1 MSHISIPSAKRLI
14 SSMRDLGYEFSDAVA
29 EIVDNSI
36 QAGANVIQVSL
47 QFDGYE
53 SYLTVLDNGVGMTP
67 AEMREALRFGSMR
80 DYEQDDLGKFGLGLK
95 TSSLSQCDALTVSSR
110 NSQKK
115 VQIHSYSWDMDHI
128 NKVDQWEILP
138 IETEELLNPVV
149 KHLYSTTG
157 TAVTWERLNRL
168 LNFQDPTGGRA
179 ENDFKRLILELKITL
194 GAIFHRYLTGE
205 QRSKKVMIFV
215 NGDLVESWDPF
226 CRAEKKT
233 VELDSFSVPIS
244 MDGNKSTVK
253 FRPFVLPTQSQF
265 SSSSAHLRAGGPAKW
280 NKQQGFYIYRS
291 GRLLQSGGWCGL
303 RTSDEHSKLA
313 RVMVEIPAGFDDL
326 FKVNI
331 SKMKINFPREMREE
345 VIHKLAPTL
354 KKANDSYRTQGETS
368 FSGVSVYETDD
379 KHFEKLVGNFLSKLD
394 ADWNLSPGTAKDVF
408 PKLYGQATPSERR
421 YLLRI
426 FKRLAGG
433 SLSEQSLVELG

>member
-1 MSHISIPSAKRLI
+1 MTLISIPSASRLI

-36 QAGANVIQVSL
+36 QAGANVIQVNL

-67 AEMREALRFGSMR
+67 AEIREAMRFGSVR

-95 TSSLSQCDALTVSSR
+95 TSSLSQCDSLTVSSR

-128 NKVDQWEILP
+128 NRVDQWEILTVE
-138 IETEELLNPVV
+138 IDELLNPVV
-149 KHLYSTTG
+149 EHLHSTTG

-179 ENDFKRLILELKITL
+179 ENDIKKLAQDLRVSL
-194 GAIFHRYLTGE
+194 GAMFHRYLTGE

-226 CRAEKKT
+226 CRSEKNT
-233 VELDSFSVPIS
+233 LELESFSIPIS
-244 MDGNKSTVK
+244 MHGKKGIIK
-253 FRPFVLPTQSQF
+253 FRPFVLPTHSQF
-265 SSSSAHLRAGGPAKW
+265 SSLSAHVRAGGLEKW
-280 NKQQGFYIYRS
+280 NKQQGFYIYRA

-313 RVMVEIPAGFDDL
+313 RVLVEIPPGFDDL

-331 SKMKINFPREMREE
+331 SKMKINFPREIREE
-345 VIHKLAPTL
+345 AIHMLAPTL
-354 KKANDSYRTQGETS
+354 KRANDSYRTQGEAS
-368 FSGVSVYETDD
+368 FSDTSVYETDD
-379 KHFEKLVGNFLSKLD
+379 KHFEKLVGNSLAKLD
-394 ADWNLSPGTAKDVF
+394 ADWNLSPGTVKNVL
-408 PKLYGQATPSERR
+408 PKLYGQATPNERR

-426 FKRLAGG
+426 FKRLAGEEKT
-433 SLSEQSLVELG
+433 SEKSAA